1 MHVLNVRDG
10 AKLQP
15 VKPQRDFSFHFSA
28 ESLRGEVRNFEPPV
42 IHAVGAAAGE
52 SSGAKNFISQ
62 RDVVA
67 EIFTC
72 AAQLAASKSP
82 FAAHIDAARGRQR
95 RAEGFANV
103 QKIQP
108 AAITE
113 RPSRIRE
120 AGHFPLR
127 VDTRAPGADNSLFE
141 RESVPPNRELCGN
154 AGGHRQVTPSGKV
167 YLLPIDCPQVKRA
180 LGCTAR
186 VEAETQ
192 ISTFHGQGRLHIVVE
207 NPSVLEFHAAKLQIE
222 KPFTK
227 RLASRGQASRGR
239 EI

>member
-10 AKLQP
+10 AKLQA
-15 VKPQRDFSFHFSA
+15 VKPQGDFSFHFSA
-28 ESLRGEVRNFEPPV
+28 ESLGREVRHFEPPA
-42 IHAVGAAAGE
+42 IHVVGAAAGE
-52 SSGAKNFISQ
+52 SSGAKNFVAQ

-67 EIFTC
+67 EIFSR
-72 AAQLAASKSP
+72 AAPLAAGKSA
-82 FAAHIDAARGRQR
+82 FATHIDAAGGCQR
-95 RAEGFANV
+95 RTEGFANV

-113 RPSRIRE
+113 RPLRIRE
-120 AGHFPLR
+120 AGHFRLR
-127 VDTRAPGADNSLFE
+127 VDARAPYADHSLLE
-141 RESVPPNRELCGN
+141 RKSVAPKRELCGN
-154 AGGHRQVTPSGKV
+154 TGGHWEVTPSGKV
-167 YLLPIDCPQVKRA
+167 HGLPIDCPQVKRT

-207 NPSVLEFHAAKLQIE
+207 NPAVFEFHAAKLQIE

-239 EI
+239 